1 MHCSKR
7 DVDCL
12 GRNGKRTLNQE
23 RYRDNDFQEIAEV
36 TGVLQAEKLC
46 IRIVMY
52 WTVIREAKLRDWEEN
67 TESNDS

>member
-52 WTVIREAKLRDWEEN
+52 WTVIRETKLRDWEEN
-67 TESNDS
+67 TQSNDS